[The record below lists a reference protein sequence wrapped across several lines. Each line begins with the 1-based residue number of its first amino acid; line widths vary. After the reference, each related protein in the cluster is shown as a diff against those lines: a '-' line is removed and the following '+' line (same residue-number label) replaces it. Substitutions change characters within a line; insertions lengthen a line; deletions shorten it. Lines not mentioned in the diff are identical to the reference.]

1 METDEQTPKKQN
13 KKILHS
19 HKKQYF
25 IYNIIETKKMLSKKM
40 LSA

>member
-13 KKILHS
+13 KKIVPG

-25 IYNIIETKKMLSKKM
+25 IFNIIETKKILSKKM